1 MSLFPDITLT
11 PADLPQPPAAPQSP
25 TGGAAGG
32 ELYFYGPGASGAHAS
47 PHANYAAEAAP
58 VFGSDGP

>member
-1 MSLFPDITLT
+1 MSIFANVQLTL
-11 PADLPQPPAAPQSP
+11 ADLPQPPAAPQSP

-32 ELYFYGPGASGAHAS
+32 ELYFYGPGHSGAHAS
-47 PHANYAAEAAP
+47 PQPSYAAEVAP